1 MKTKD
6 LIAEAV
12 SLPVEERAIVLDSL
26 LRSLNTPDSEI
37 DAKWAEL
44 AQSRLQQLKSGEITP
59 ISSADAFKIF
69 GIQKLKS

>member
-12 SLPVEERAIVLDSL
+12 SLPIEERAMVLDSL
-26 LRSLNTPDSEI
+26 LRSLNTPEPDI

-44 AQSRLQQLKSGEITP
+44 AQSRLRQLKSGEITP
-59 ISSADAFKIF
+59 ISSTDVFKKIAAKF
-69 GIQKLKS
+69 QP

>member
-12 SLPVEERAIVLDSL
+12 SLPIEERAMVLDSL
-26 LRSLNTPDSEI
+26 LRSLNTPEPDI
-37 DAKWAEL
+37 DTKWAEL

-59 ISSADAFKIF
+59 ISSADVFKNSLL
-69 GIQKLKS
+69 KLKS

>member
-12 SLPVEERAIVLDSL
+12 SLPIEERAMVLDSL
-26 LRSLNTPDSEI
+26 LRSLNTPEPDM

-59 ISSADAFKIF
+59 ISSADVFKKIAAKF
-69 GIQKLKS
+69 QP